1 MVDWLKQ
8 GKKRKVIAVIA
19 GVLILIV
26 TVIIFFG
33 IKNKSGNLTQPP
45 EKIGRSIS
53 FGMAAVN
60 NSGETGT
67 ATLAEVNGKVRVTL
81 ELSGAPGET
90 EQPAHIY
97 FGSCSKLG
105 PVVYPLNA
113 LANGQSETLL
123 ETSLDQLMGRLPI
136 AINVRKSNPEANLSY
151 SCANIEKAEQK

>member
-1 MVDWLKQ
+1 MINWFRQ
-8 GKKRKVIAVIA
+8 REKKKIVIVIASAVILT
-19 GVLILIV
+19 VV
-26 TVIIFFG
+26 VIIFFG
-33 IKNKSGNLTQPP
+33 IKNKSGNSSQPP
-45 EKIGRSIS
+45 EKIGRSFS

-67 ATLAEVNGKVRVTL
+67 ATLAEVNGKVRVTI

-113 LANGQSETLL
+113 LVNGQSETLL
-123 ETSLDQLMGRLPI
+123 ETSLDQFMGRLPL